1 MGIPVD
7 WHRSNSAVYGGVGTG
22 SAPYGIGVASVRPAA
37 FTQGKLFLGGLDSS
51 TTKETLLRYCMKWCD
66 GGEIT
71 DAVVMDGRGFGFI
84 TFLDPKK
91 AQQFLEQR
99 NHTIDGK
106 SVEAKAA
113 VPKGVG
119 SGSNLT
125 KKLFVGG
132 TGELTDVDFREYFK
146 KFGDIQDA
154 VIVRK
159 QDGTS
164 RGFGFVTFADELT
177 VEKCLVIQHEIKGR
191 KVDLRR
197 AVPRDQ
203 MATQQ
208 AMYMGTYQPRYNFGL
223 TSYGMG
229 YPDMNMMA
237 AYRMAPSYPLSMMP
251 PHFAN
256 YSPYIRGQHIETSSK
271 MDDRFGLY

>member
-1 MGIPVD
+1 M
-7 WHRSNSAVYGGVGTG
+7 
-22 SAPYGIGVASVRPAA
+22 
-37 FTQGKLFLGGLDSS
+37 
-51 TTKETLLRYCMKWCD
+51 
-66 GGEIT
+66 
-71 DAVVMDGRGFGFI
+71 
-84 TFLDPKK
+84 
-91 AQQFLEQR
+91 
-99 NHTIDGK
+99 
-106 SVEAKAA
+106 
-113 VPKGVG
+113 
-119 SGSNLT
+119 
-125 KKLFVGG
+125 GG
-132 TGELTDVDFREYFK
+132 TGELSDADFREYFR

-159 QDGTS
+159 PDGTS

-208 AMYMGTYQPRYNFGL
+208 AMYLSPWKPNYVPRVP
-223 TSYGMG
+223 SYGMG

-237 AYRMAPSYPLSMMP
+237 YSMAPSYPIGMM

-256 YSPYIRGQHIETSSK
+256 YGPFVRSQPMETSNR
-271 MDDRFGLY
+271 MEERFGAY

>member
-1 MGIPVD
+1 MVIP
-7 WHRSNSAVYGGVGTG
+7 
-22 SAPYGIGVASVRPAA
+22 APR
-37 FTQGKLFLGGLDSS
+37 
-51 TTKETLLRYCMKWCD
+51 
-66 GGEIT
+66 GEIT

-84 TFLDPKK
+84 TFLDPEK

-99 NHTIDGK
+99 NHLIDGK

-113 VPKGVG
+113 VPKGIG

-132 TGELTDVDFREYFK
+132 TGELSDEEFKQYFE
-146 KFGDIQDA
+146 KFGDIQDG

-208 AMYMGTYQPRYNFGL
+208 ALYMAPSATKFVQGMP
-223 TSYGMG
+223 SYGMG
-229 YPDMNMMA
+229 YPEAGMMA
-237 AYRMAPSYPLSMMP
+237 YSMAPVLPFGMMP
-251 PHFAN
+251 QFAN
-256 YSPYIRGQHIETSSK
+256 YGPFIGRQQSVEVSSCRSDGCQRPY
-271 MDDRFGLY
+271 

>member
-1 MGIPVD
+1 MVIPVP
-7 WHRSNSAVYGGVGTG
+7 R
-22 SAPYGIGVASVRPAA
+22 
-37 FTQGKLFLGGLDSS
+37 
-51 TTKETLLRYCMKWCD
+51 
-66 GGEIT
+66 GEIT

-99 NHTIDGK
+99 NHLIDGK

-113 VPKGVG
+113 VPKGIG

-132 TGELTDVDFREYFK
+132 TGELSDEEFKQYFE
-146 KFGDIQDA
+146 KFGDIQDG

-208 AMYMGTYQPRYNFGL
+208 ALYMAPSGPKFVQGMPG
-223 TSYGMG
+223 YGMG
-229 YPDMNMMA
+229 YPEAGMMA
-237 AYRMAPSYPLSMMP
+237 YSMAPVYPFGMMP
-251 PHFAN
+251 PQFAN
-256 YSPYIRGQHIETSSK
+256 YGPFIGRQQSVEVSSCRSDGCQRPY
-271 MDDRFGLY
+271 